1 MKNENPAGQAKRI
14 KRKPPSQKDTAP
26 ATPLPVGDPPKTTPC
41 PAHQK
46 AAQSETEMLVFMMIL
61 TIATS
66 FVVEY
71 VFMD

>member
-1 MKNENPAGQAKRI
+1 MANGL
-14 KRKPPSQKDTAP
+14 T
-26 ATPLPVGDPPKTTPC
+26 
-41 PAHQK
+41 
-46 AAQSETEMLVFMMIL
+46 AQSETEMLVFIMVL

>member
-1 MKNENPAGQAKRI
+1 MNGPFSTASKRPVI
-14 KRKPPSQKDTAP
+14 TVSIESKRVVTR
-26 ATPLPVGDPPKTTPC
+26 
-41 PAHQK
+41 
-46 AAQSETEMLVFMMIL
+46 SEKKMLAFMMIL